1 MQRSFHSLYI
11 AQYVIEDH
19 TNYYLIIIKSKGEK
33 SNASREYNT
42 LISTE
47 HHATGTSIERTAAA
61 G

>member
-19 TNYYLIIIKSKGEK
+19 TNYYLIKSKGEK
-33 SNASREYNT
+33 SNSSREYNT